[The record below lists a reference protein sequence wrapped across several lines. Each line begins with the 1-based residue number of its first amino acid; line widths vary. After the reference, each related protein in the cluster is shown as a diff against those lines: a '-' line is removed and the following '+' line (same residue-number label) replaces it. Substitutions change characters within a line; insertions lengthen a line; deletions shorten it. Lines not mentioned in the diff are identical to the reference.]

1 MKFLRHFAQVFG
13 DSLFCALVSFV
24 WLQTLLFNTAPAHA
38 ASRSPRNGDFGPS
51 LEQCGKSKV
60 QAEKIEY
67 CSFVISRSSDR
78 RILERAFNRRGL
90 AYMDLQKFAEAAK
103 DFTEVIKI
111 NPRIAGY
118 FDNRQNAYKAMGR
131 LSDALNDANKAIELA
146 PTYTF
151 VFRDRANVYA
161 DMGRYDLA
169 LRDYDHAITLEP
181 KDAGLFVDRGKVYVK
196 AQQIDKAIAD
206 FTQAFDSDRNM
217 TVALRERGF
226 AYRLLGNFDAARADL
241 TLFLRLQPNDEE
253 VVSALRDMAPQ
264 PVRLAVTKSD
274 ESSPLH
280 VPSGSVLG
288 QSEAQRV
295 SERRVALVVGNSAYR
310 NVPSLTN
317 PANDAV
323 LIAKTLSSL
332 GFELVGGSAQID
344 LDKPAF
350 EAVVKRFGLLLQGA
364 EVGLFYYAGHG
375 VQVHG
380 ENYLV
385 PVSANPERETDV
397 DFEMLGTTLV
407 MRQMEGAHTRLNLIL
422 LDACRNNPFG
432 TRASRATSR
441 GLAQMEAPEGT
452 LISFATQPG
461 NVASDGEDGDS
472 PYTKALAQTIP
483 RPGLGLFD
491 VFNQVGLEVKKQTGG
506 SQQPWVSSSPIG
518 GSFFFSRPP
527 EAQPAALA
535 AAPAHAEQPN
545 EAQQVWGTIQ
555 NTTSV
560 AVLERFIQ
568 QFPASFY
575 SDIARTRLDELK
587 KTQTPAQTAP
597 PPPPVSE
604 SALEQ
609 QPEPVSQNDRPKVT
623 RYPNMDAP
631 GNDKQWVR
639 NIGSVEEC
647 ESLCLSDPACAGYT
661 YNIKHTIC
669 IPKTVIG
676 PLTQPSDPAITGV
689 VQRQS
694 REAMLVNLSSN
705 YCLDTDG
712 MEVNGGAV
720 RMWTCVKHPNQG
732 LTVNKVGSNLFQLR
746 NSSSNFCLDSD
757 GSSTNGALV
766 RMWGCVRHTNQLWKI
781 QELQTGSLR
790 LKNKASGL
798 CLDTDGVAVNVGG
811 VRMWECVIHP
821 QQSWKRSG
829 WID

>member
-1 MKFLRHFAQVFG
+1 MRFLHHLGTALGVW
-13 DSLFCALVSFV
+13 LLCAAMSIV

-38 ASRSPRNGDFGPS
+38 AGGSPRNGDFGPS
-51 LEQCGKSKV
+51 MEQCGKSKV

-67 CSFVISRSSDR
+67 CSIVIARSSDR
-78 RILERAFNRRGL
+78 KILERAFNRRGL
-90 AYMDLQKFAEAAK
+90 AYMDLQRFAEAAK
-103 DFTEVIKI
+103 DFTEVIKV

-146 PTYTF
+146 PAYAF
-151 VFRDRANVYA
+151 VFRGRANVYA

-169 LRDYDHAITLEP
+169 LHDYNLAITLEP
-181 KDAGLFVDRGKVYVK
+181 KDAGLFVDRGKVHVK

-274 ESSPLH
+274 ESSPLR

-295 SERRVALVVGNSAYR
+295 SERRIALVVGNSAYR
-310 NVPSLTN
+310 NVPRLTN
-317 PANDAV
+317 PANDAK
-323 LIAKTLSSL
+323 LIAETLRSL

-344 LDKPAF
+344 LDKPNF
-350 EAVVKRFGLLLQGA
+350 EGAVKRFGLLLQGA
-364 EVGLFYYAGHG
+364 DVGLFYYAGHG

-385 PVSANPERETDV
+385 PVSANPEREADV

-472 PYTKALAQTIP
+472 PYTKALAQTIQ

-587 KTQTPAQTAP
+587 KSQVTAP
-597 PPPPVSE
+597 STPPSSATKSAPPG
-604 SALEQ
+604 SAGAAPPRECSGRVGYVTGLDPHGDNNLSVREGPHTPKGPGHEIDELFTGDLVCIVGSDGTWFRVQ
-609 QPEPVSQNDRPKVT
+609 YIRSGTAKTGWVHSHYIRLAGHAGAMSCAELNRPHDPQPVR
-623 RYPNMDAP
+623 
-631 GNDKQWVR
+631 QWLR
-639 NIGSVEEC
+639 GY
-647 ESLCLSDPACAGYT
+647 LSSAGYDGDYQAAAT
-661 YNIKHTIC
+661 E
-669 IPKTVIG
+669 IG
-676 PLTQPSDPAITGV
+676 VLCQASPQ
-689 VQRQS
+689 
-694 REAMLVNLSSN
+694 
-705 YCLDTDG
+705 
-712 MEVNGGAV
+712 
-720 RMWTCVKHPNQG
+720 WTLEMSARHWVED
-732 LTVNKVGSNLFQLR
+732 L
-746 NSSSNFCLDSD
+746 
-757 GSSTNGALV
+757 
-766 RMWGCVRHTNQLWKI
+766 WG
-781 QELQTGSLR
+781 
-790 LKNKASGL
+790 
-798 CLDTDGVAVNVGG
+798 
-811 VRMWECVIHP
+811 
-821 QQSWKRSG
+821 KRSG
-829 WID
+829 LENH

>member
-1 MKFLRHFAQVFG
+1 MSAGWCTMKLLHHLVQAFG
-13 DSLFCALVSFV
+13 ASLICAFMSFV
-24 WLQTLLFNTAPAHA
+24 WLQTLLFNTAQAHA
-38 ASRSPRNGDFGPS
+38 AGGSHRHGDFGPS
-51 LEQCGKSKV
+51 MEQCGKSKV

-67 CSFVISRSSDR
+67 CSIVISRSSDR
-78 RILERAFNRRGL
+78 KILERAFNRRGL
-90 AYMDLQKFAEAAK
+90 AYMDLQRFAEAAK

-146 PTYTF
+146 PTYAF
-151 VFRDRANVYA
+151 VFRARAIVYA

-169 LRDYDHAITLEP
+169 LRDYDQAIMLEP
-181 KDAGLFVDRGKVYVK
+181 KVAGLFIDRGKVYVK

-241 TLFLRLQPNDEE
+241 TLFLRSQPNDEE
-253 VVSALRDMAPQ
+253 VVSALGDMAPQ
-264 PVRLAVTKSD
+264 PERLAVAKSG
-274 ESSPLH
+274 EGSSLH
-280 VPSGSVLG
+280 VLSGSVLE
-288 QSEAQRV
+288 QNEAQRV

-317 PANDAV
+317 PANDAA

-350 EAVVKRFGLLLQGA
+350 EAIVKRFGLLLQGA

-385 PVSANPERETDV
+385 PVSANPEREADV

-407 MRQMEGAHTRLNLIL
+407 MRQMEGAHTRLNLLL

-472 PYTKALAQTIP
+472 PYTKALAQTIQ

-518 GSFFFSRPP
+518 GSFYFSGSPG
-527 EAQPAALA
+527 AQPAALA

-555 NTTSV
+555 NTNSV

-575 SDIARTRLDELK
+575 SDIARTRLEELK
-587 KTQTPAQTAP
+587 KGQ
-597 PPPPVSE
+597 
-604 SALEQ
+604 
-609 QPEPVSQNDRPKVT
+609 
-623 RYPNMDAP
+623 AP
-631 GNDKQWVR
+631 GVSAPARQDTMTSSPEKSAGLYSCR
-639 NIGSVEEC
+639 NRNKLR
-647 ESLCLSDPACAGYT
+647 SLEGLLPTYVTFRNTSSGTVHVYWLDYSGMPVYYTSIAEGHYYRQQTYISHPWMVLDERQNCLQIVMPERYETDVY
-661 YNIKHTIC
+661 IK
-669 IPKTVIG
+669 
-676 PLTQPSDPAITGV
+676 
-689 VQRQS
+689 
-694 REAMLVNLSSN
+694 
-705 YCLDTDG
+705 
-712 MEVNGGAV
+712 
-720 RMWTCVKHPNQG
+720 
-732 LTVNKVGSNLFQLR
+732 
-746 NSSSNFCLDSD
+746 
-757 GSSTNGALV
+757 
-766 RMWGCVRHTNQLWKI
+766 
-781 QELQTGSLR
+781 
-790 LKNKASGL
+790 
-798 CLDTDGVAVNVGG
+798 
-811 VRMWECVIHP
+811 
-821 QQSWKRSG
+821 
-829 WID
+829 